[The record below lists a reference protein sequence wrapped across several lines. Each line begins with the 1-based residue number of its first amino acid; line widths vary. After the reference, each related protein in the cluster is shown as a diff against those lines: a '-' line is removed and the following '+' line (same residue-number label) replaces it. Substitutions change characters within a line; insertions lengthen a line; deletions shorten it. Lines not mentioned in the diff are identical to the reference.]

1 MNIVFFAGSRAIVAR
16 VHPDTLAE
24 RGKMLDHANAKKWDR
39 TMSVSVGLLGLL
51 ATYILAGPVHRNG
64 WGVDVPM

>member
-24 RGKMLDHANAKKWDR
+24 RGKMLDYANAKK
-39 TMSVSVGLLGLL
+39 
-51 ATYILAGPVHRNG
+51 
-64 WGVDVPM
+64 